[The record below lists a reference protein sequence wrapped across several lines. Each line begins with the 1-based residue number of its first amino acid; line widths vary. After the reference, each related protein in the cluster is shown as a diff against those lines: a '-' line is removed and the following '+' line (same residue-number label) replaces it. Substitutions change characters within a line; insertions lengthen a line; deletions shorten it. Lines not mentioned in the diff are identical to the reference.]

1 MNEKIYLISYEVNE
15 AQFDYFDL
23 KETIKSLGDYQ
34 HPMEP
39 LWFVRV
45 PDTIG
50 ADEILER
57 IKAHFHSAHD
67 HVFVMQVEDGIPR
80 QGWLPKSF
88 WKWLKNSKEI

>member
-15 AQFDYFDL
+15 AQFDYSDL
-23 KETIKSLGDYQ
+23 KET
-34 HPMEP
+34 
-39 LWFVRV
+39 
-45 PDTIG
+45 
-50 ADEILER
+50 

>member
-15 AQFDYFDL
+15 AQFDYSDL
-23 KETIKSLGDYQ
+23 KEVIKSLGDYQ

-39 LWFVRV
+39 LWFVKV
-45 PDTIG
+45 QEGIG
-50 ADEILER
+50 ANEISDK

-88 WKWLKNSKEI
+88 WKWLKQQKEI

>member
-1 MNEKIYLISYEVNE
+1 
-15 AQFDYFDL
+15 
-23 KETIKSLGDYQ
+23 
-34 HPMEP
+34 MEP

-50 ADEILER
+50 ADEISER
-57 IKAHFHSAHD
+57 IKAHFHSAND